1 MMLCVSVNHL
11 SRPADVA
18 LGWCSLR
25 AVYKWF
31 PKARPCYYEFAPCSA
46 EPDGAAGLPAAV
58 GTMFPAGSS
67 CAPDQEP
74 LLEDAVGS
82 GYSLQKPRDRWH
94 GAYLIFFLL
103 GIGSL
108 LPWNFFITAK
118 HYWRYKLQN
127 CSDEPGPAGQ
137 AASDLRD
144 YFESYIS
151 IASTIP
157 SVLCL
162 IGNFLLVNKVAAS
175 VRILSSLFV
184 MLAVFLVITVLV
196 KVDTSSWTT
205 PFFTLTVG
213 CVAVVSSA
221 STIFSSSIFG
231 LSSCF
236 PMRNLQA
243 LLSGQA
249 MGGTISA
256 VASVI
261 DLAAAAD
268 VTDSAL
274 AYFLTADIFIVL
286 CIVVYL
292 LLPRLEYSRY
302 YLSSQKESPS
312 LVTVPSDSSVED
324 QAEPGGTMSSSSFL
338 TRSAGVPPLRP
349 ILQKTALLGF
359 CLFYVFFI
367 SIIIFP
373 SLSSNIESV
382 SKASGSPW
390 STKYFTPLTCFL
402 LYNFADWCGRQV
414 TAWIQ
419 VPGPKSKLLPALV
432 LLRTIFLPLFI
443 LSNYQPRAHIR
454 TVLFHRDIYP
464 VVFTAL
470 LGLSNGYLGTLVM
483 VYGPKIVP
491 KELAEAAGV
500 VMSFYLVL
508 GLALGSACAVFV
520 VHLV

>member
-1 MMLCVSVNHL
+1 RASTMH
-11 SRPADVA
+11 PAP
-18 LGWCSLR
+18 GS
-25 AVYKWF
+25 F
-31 PKARPCYYEFAPCSA
+31 P
-46 EPDGAAGLPAAV
+46 
-58 GTMFPAGSS
+58 
-67 CAPDQEP
+67 PDQEP
-74 LLEDAVGS
+74 LLEEPLGS
-82 GYSLQKPRDRWH
+82 RYSRPKPSDRLH
-94 GAYLIFFLL
+94 GAYVIFFLL

-118 HYWRYKLQN
+118 HYWMYKLQN
-127 CSDEPGPAGQ
+127 CSDQAGPGGQ
-137 AASDLRD
+137 VESDLRD

-151 IASTIP
+151 IASTVP

-162 IGNFLLVNKVAAS
+162 IGNFLLVNKVPAS

-196 KVDTSSWTT
+196 KVDTSTWTT
-205 PFFTLTVG
+205 PFFALTVG

-243 LLSGQA
+243 LISGQA

-274 AYFLTADIFIVL
+274 AYFLTADIFIVV
-286 CIVVYL
+286 CIMVYL

-302 YLSSQKESPS
+302 YLNSQKDSPS
-312 LVTVPSDSSVED
+312 LAPVPSDSSMED
-324 QAEPGGTMSSSSFL
+324 KAEPGGSANSSFL
-338 TRSAGVPPLRP
+338 TKSTGIPPLRP
-349 ILQKTALLGF
+349 ILQKTAVLGF

-382 SKASGSPW
+382 SKSSGSLW
-390 STKYFTPLTCFL
+390 STKYFVPLTSFL
-402 LYNFADWCGRQV
+402 LYNFADWCGRQI

-443 LSNYQPRAHIR
+443 LSNYQPRAHIQR
-454 TVLFHRDIYP
+454 VVFNQDIYP

-483 VYGPKIVP
+483 IYGPKIVP

-500 VMSFYLVL
+500 VMTFYLML
-508 GLALGSACAVFV
+508 GLAVGSACAVFV

>member
-1 MMLCVSVNHL
+1 
-11 SRPADVA
+11 
-18 LGWCSLR
+18 
-25 AVYKWF
+25 
-31 PKARPCYYEFAPCSA
+31 
-46 EPDGAAGLPAAV
+46 
-58 GTMFPAGSS
+58 
-67 CAPDQEP
+67 
-74 LLEDAVGS
+74 
-82 GYSLQKPRDRWH
+82 QKPSDRLY
-94 GAYLIFFLL
+94 GAYIIFFLL

-118 HYWRYKLQN
+118 HYWMYKLQN
-127 CSDEPGPAGQ
+127 CSDHAGPVGQ

-144 YFESYIS
+144 FFESYIS
-151 IASTIP
+151 IASTVP

-162 IGNFLLVNKVAAS
+162 IGNFMLINKVPAS
-175 VRILSSLFV
+175 TRILSSLFI

-196 KVDTSSWTT
+196 KVDTSTWTT
-205 PFFTLTVG
+205 QFFALTIG
-213 CVAVVSSA
+213 CVVIVSSA
-221 STIFSSSIFG
+221 STIFTSSIFG
-231 LSSCF
+231 LSSRF
-236 PMRNLQA
+236 PMKNLQA
-243 LLSGQA
+243 LISGQA

-261 DLAAAAD
+261 DLAAAAE

-274 AYFLTADIFIVL
+274 AYFLTADIFIVI
-286 CIVVYL
+286 CIMVYL
-292 LLPRLEYSRY
+292 LLPRLEYS
-302 YLSSQKESPS
+302 SQKESPS
-312 LVTVPSDSSVED
+312 LAGVPPDSFMED
-324 QAEPGGTMSSSSFL
+324 EAEPGGTTNTSFL
-338 TRSAGVPPLRP
+338 AKSTGVPPLRP

-382 SKASGSPW
+382 SKSSGSLW
-390 STKYFTPLTCFL
+390 STKYFVPLTSFL
-402 LYNFADWCGRQV
+402 LYNFADWCGRQI

-443 LSNYQPRAHIR
+443 LSNYQPRAHIQ
-454 TVLFHRDIYP
+454 TVVFNTDIYP
-464 VVFTAL
+464 VVFTTL
-470 LGLSNGYLGTLVM
+470 LGLSNGYLGTLVI

-500 VMSFYLVL
+500 VMTFYLML
-508 GLALGSACAVFV
+508 GLAVGSACSVLV

>member
-1 MMLCVSVNHL
+1 STMH
-11 SRPADVA
+11 PAPP
-18 LGWCSLR
+18 SI
-25 AVYKWF
+25 
-31 PKARPCYYEFAPCSA
+31 PPE
-46 EPDGAAGLPAAV
+46 
-58 GTMFPAGSS
+58 
-67 CAPDQEP
+67 QEP
-74 LLEDAVGS
+74 LLEEPPGS
-82 GYSLQKPRDRWH
+82 SRHSQPKPRDHFH

-118 HYWRYKLQN
+118 HYWMYKLQN
-127 CSDEPGPAGQ
+127 CSGEAGPGGQ

-151 IASTIP
+151 IASTVP

-162 IGNFLLVNKVAAS
+162 IGNFLLVNKVPAS

-196 KVDTSSWTT
+196 KVDTSAWTT
-205 PFFTLTVG
+205 LFFALTVA

-243 LLSGQA
+243 LVSGQA

-274 AYFLTADIFIVL
+274 AYFLTADIFIVV
-286 CIVVYL
+286 CIMVYL

-312 LVTVPSDSSVED
+312 LGTMPPNSSVED
-324 QAEPGGTMSSSSFL
+324 KAEPGGTTNSSFL
-338 TRSAGVPPLRP
+338 TKTPGIPPLRP

-382 SKASGSPW
+382 SKSSGSLW
-390 STKYFTPLTCFL
+390 STKYFVPLTSFL

-419 VPGPKSKLLPALV
+419 VPGPKSKLLPTLV

-443 LSNYQPRAHIR
+443 LSNYQPRAHIQ
-454 TVLFHRDIYP
+454 TVVFNQDIYP
-464 VVFTAL
+464 VVFTVL

-500 VMSFYLVL
+500 VMTFYLML
-508 GLALGSACAVFV
+508 GLAVGSACAVFV

>member
-1 MMLCVSVNHL
+1 
-11 SRPADVA
+11 
-18 LGWCSLR
+18 R
-25 AVYKWF
+25 A
-31 PKARPCYYEFAPCSA
+31 S
-46 EPDGAAGLPAAV
+46 
-58 GTMFPAGSS
+58 TMFPAGSS
-67 CAPDQEP
+67 SAPDQEP

-196 KVDTSSWTT
+196 KVDTSTWTT

-312 LVTVPSDSSVED
+312 LVTVPPDSSVED

-338 TRSAGVPPLRP
+338 TRNAGIPPLCP

-382 SKASGSPW
+382 SKSSGSPW

-432 LLRTIFLPLFI
+432 LLRTVFLPLFI
-443 LSNYQPRAHIR
+443 LSNYQPRAHIQ
-454 TVLFHRDIYP
+454 TVLFNRDIYP

-500 VMSFYLVL
+500 VMSFYLAL
-508 GLALGSACAVFV
+508 GLAVGSACAVFV

>member
-1 MMLCVSVNHL
+1 
-11 SRPADVA
+11 
-18 LGWCSLR
+18 R
-25 AVYKWF
+25 A
-31 PKARPCYYEFAPCSA
+31 STMI
-46 EPDGAAGLPAAV
+46 PAASS
-58 GTMFPAGSS
+58 FP
-67 CAPDQEP
+67 PDQDP
-74 LLEDAVGS
+74 LLEDPVGS
-82 GYSLQKPRDRWH
+82 RYSRQKPRDRWH
-94 GAYLIFFLL
+94 GAYIIFFLL

-127 CSDEPGPAGQ
+127 CSDEPGGQ
-137 AASDLRD
+137 ASSDLRD

-151 IASTIP
+151 IASTVP

-162 IGNFLLVNKVAAS
+162 IGNFLLVNN
-175 VRILSSLFV
+175 LFV
-184 MLAVFLVITVLV
+184 MLVVFLVITVLV

-205 PFFTLTVG
+205 RFFALTVG

-221 STIFSSSIFG
+221 STVFSSSIFG

-243 LLSGQA
+243 LISGQA

-274 AYFLTADIFIVL
+274 AYFLTADIFIVV
-286 CIVVYL
+286 CIMVYL

-312 LVTVPSDSSVED
+312 LVTVPPDSAVED
-324 QAEPGGTMSSSSFL
+324 EAEPGGTTSSSFL
-338 TRSAGVPPLRP
+338 TRSAGIPPLRP

-382 SKASGSPW
+382 SKSSGSLW

-454 TVLFHRDIYP
+454 TVVFNRDIYP

-500 VMSFYLVL
+500 VMTFYLVL

>member
-1 MMLCVSVNHL
+1 
-11 SRPADVA
+11 
-18 LGWCSLR
+18 
-25 AVYKWF
+25 
-31 PKARPCYYEFAPCSA
+31 
-46 EPDGAAGLPAAV
+46 
-58 GTMFPAGSS
+58 MFPAGSS
-67 CAPDQEP
+67 PAPDQEP
-74 LLEDAVGS
+74 LLEEAVRS

-118 HYWRYKLQN
+118 HYWRFKLQN

-196 KVDTSSWTT
+196 KVDTSTWTT
-205 PFFTLTVG
+205 PFFALTVG

-221 STIFSSSIFG
+221 STVFSSSIFG

-249 MGGTISA
+249 MGGTVSA

-292 LLPRLEYSRY
+292 LLPRLEYARWVPACRGAQRDCAGVAGDPGDAGPAAVPA
-302 YLSSQKESPS
+302 LSPPPATLPLSPK
-312 LVTVPSDSSVED
+312 P
-324 QAEPGGTMSSSSFL
+324 QAETEPRPRAECLPG
-338 TRSAGVPPLRP
+338 
-349 ILQKTALLGF
+349 
-359 CLFYVFFI
+359 
-367 SIIIFP
+367 FP
-373 SLSSNIESV
+373 RAPRAAAP
-382 SKASGSPW
+382 KM
-390 STKYFTPLTCFL
+390 
-402 LYNFADWCGRQV
+402 QV

-443 LSNYQPRAHIR
+443 LSNYQPRAHVR
-454 TVLFHRDIYP
+454 TVLFDRDIYP
-464 VVFTAL
+464 VLFTAL

-491 KELAEAAGV
+491 RELAEAAGV
-500 VMSFYLVL
+500 LMSFYLVL
-508 GLALGSACAVFV
+508 GLALGSACAVLV

>member
-1 MMLCVSVNHL
+1 
-11 SRPADVA
+11 A
-18 LGWCSLR
+18 
-25 AVYKWF
+25 
-31 PKARPCYYEFAPCSA
+31 
-46 EPDGAAGLPAAV
+46 
-58 GTMFPAGSS
+58 
-67 CAPDQEP
+67 
-74 LLEDAVGS
+74 
-82 GYSLQKPRDRWH
+82 
-94 GAYLIFFLL
+94 
-103 GIGSL
+103 
-108 LPWNFFITAK
+108 
-118 HYWRYKLQN
+118 
-127 CSDEPGPAGQ
+127 
-137 AASDLRD
+137 
-144 YFESYIS
+144 
-151 IASTIP
+151 
-157 SVLCL
+157 
-162 IGNFLLVNKVAAS
+162 
-175 VRILSSLFV
+175 
-184 MLAVFLVITVLV
+184 
-196 KVDTSSWTT
+196 
-205 PFFTLTVG
+205 
-213 CVAVVSSA
+213 
-221 STIFSSSIFG
+221 
-231 LSSCF
+231 
-236 PMRNLQA
+236 
-243 LLSGQA
+243 GQA

-274 AYFLTADIFIVL
+274 AYFLTADIFIVV
-286 CIVVYL
+286 CIMVYL

-312 LVTVPSDSSVED
+312 LVTVPPNSSVED
-324 QAEPGGTMSSSSFL
+324 KAQPGGTTNSSFL
-338 TRSAGVPPLRP
+338 TRSTGIPPLRP

-382 SKASGSPW
+382 SRSSGSPW

-443 LSNYQPRAHIR
+443 LSNYQPRAHIQ
-454 TVLFHRDIYP
+454 TVVFNQDFYP

-500 VMSFYLVL
+500 VMTFYLML

>member
-1 MMLCVSVNHL
+1 SSTMH
-11 SRPADVA
+11 P
-18 LGWCSLR
+18 
-25 AVYKWF
+25 
-31 PKARPCYYEFAPCSA
+31 
-46 EPDGAAGLPAAV
+46 AAGNSP
-58 GTMFPAGSS
+58 
-67 CAPDQEP
+67 PDQEP
-74 LLEDAVGS
+74 LIEERLENR
-82 GYSLQKPRDRWH
+82 YSQTKPSDRLH
-94 GAYLIFFLL
+94 GAYVIFFLL

-108 LPWNFFITAK
+108 LPWNFFVTAK
-118 HYWRYKLQN
+118 HYWTYKLQN
-127 CSDEPGPAGQ
+127 CSDKAGPGGQ
-137 AASDLRD
+137 VASDLQD

-151 IASTIP
+151 IASTVP

-162 IGNFLLVNKVAAS
+162 IGNFLLVNKVPAS
-175 VRILSSLFV
+175 VRILCSLFV

-196 KVDTSSWTT
+196 KVDTSAWTT
-205 PFFTLTVG
+205 RFFALTVG

-221 STIFSSSIFG
+221 STVFTSSIFG

-243 LLSGQA
+243 LISGQA

-274 AYFLTADIFIVL
+274 AYFLTADIFIVV
-286 CIVVYL
+286 CIMVYL

-302 YLSSQKESPS
+302 YLSRQKESPS
-312 LVTVPSDSSVED
+312 LATVPPDSSAED
-324 QAEPGGTMSSSSFL
+324 EAEPGGNTNSSFF
-338 TRSAGVPPLRP
+338 TRSAGIPPLRP

-367 SIIIFP
+367 SVIIFP

-382 SKASGSPW
+382 SKSSGSLW
-390 STKYFTPLTCFL
+390 STKYFVPLTCFL
-402 LYNFADWCGRQV
+402 LYNFADWCGRQI

-419 VPGPKSKLLPALV
+419 MPGPKSKLLPTLV

-443 LSNYQPRAHIR
+443 LSNYQPRVHIR
-454 TVLFHRDIYP
+454 TVVFNQDVYP

-500 VMSFYLVL
+500 VMTFYLML
-508 GLALGSACAVFV
+508 GLAVGSACAIFI

>member
-1 MMLCVSVNHL
+1 RASTMHPAEEEPLIEEPSVN
-11 SRPADVA
+11 R
-18 LGWCSLR
+18 
-25 AVYKWF
+25 
-31 PKARPCYYEFAPCSA
+31 
-46 EPDGAAGLPAAV
+46 
-58 GTMFPAGSS
+58 
-67 CAPDQEP
+67 
-74 LLEDAVGS
+74 
-82 GYSLQKPRDRWH
+82 YSQQKPRDHLH
-94 GAYLIFFLL
+94 GAYIIFFLL

-118 HYWRYKLQN
+118 HYWMYKLQN
-127 CSDEPGPAGQ
+127 CSDRAGPAGQ

-144 YFESYIS
+144 FFESYIS
-151 IASTIP
+151 IASTVP

-162 IGNFLLVNKVAAS
+162 IGNFLLVNKVPAS
-175 VRILSSLFV
+175 VRILSTLFL
-184 MLAVFLVITVLV
+184 MLSVFLVITVLV
-196 KVDTSSWTT
+196 KVDTSTWTT
-205 PFFTLTVG
+205 QFFALTIG
-213 CVAVVSSA
+213 CVVVVSSA
-221 STIFSSSIFG
+221 STVFSSSIFG

-236 PMRNLQA
+236 PMKNLQA
-243 LLSGQA
+243 LISGQA

-274 AYFLTADIFIVL
+274 AYFLTADIFIVV
-286 CIVVYL
+286 CIMVYL

-302 YLSSQKESPS
+302 YMSRQKESPP
-312 LVTVPSDSSVED
+312 VATVPPDSSAREETE
-324 QAEPGGTMSSSSFL
+324 AEGTRDASFL
-338 TRSAGVPPLRP
+338 PQNSGVPPLRP

-359 CLFYVFFI
+359 CLFYIFFI

-382 SKASGSPW
+382 SKSSGSPW
-390 STKYFTPLTCFL
+390 STKYFVPLTTFL

-454 TVLFHRDIYP
+454 TVVFNQDVYP
-464 VVFTAL
+464 VVFTVL

-500 VMSFYLVL
+500 VMTFYLML
-508 GLALGSACAVFV
+508 GLAVGSACSVLL
-520 VHLV
+520 VHLL

>member
-1 MMLCVSVNHL
+1 ASTMH
-11 SRPADVA
+11 
-18 LGWCSLR
+18 
-25 AVYKWF
+25 
-31 PKARPCYYEFAPCSA
+31 
-46 EPDGAAGLPAAV
+46 PAADS
-58 GTMFPAGSS
+58 FP
-67 CAPDQEP
+67 PDQEP
-74 LLEDAVGS
+74 LIKEPSVNR
-82 GYSLQKPRDRWH
+82 YSRQKPADRLH
-94 GAYLIFFLL
+94 GAYIIFFLL

-127 CSDEPGPAGQ
+127 CSDQAGPKGHAT
-137 AASDLRD
+137 SDLRD
-144 YFESYIS
+144 FFESYIS
-151 IASTIP
+151 IASTVP

-162 IGNFLLVNKVAAS
+162 IGNFLLVNKVPAS
-175 VRILSSLFV
+175 IRILSSLFV

-196 KVDTSSWTT
+196 KVDTSTWTT
-205 PFFTLTVG
+205 SFFALTIG
-213 CVAVVSSA
+213 CMVFVSSA
-221 STIFSSSIFG
+221 STVFTSSIFG

-236 PMRNLQA
+236 PMKNLQA
-243 LLSGQA
+243 LVSGQA

-256 VASVI
+256 IASVI

-274 AYFLTADIFIVL
+274 AYFLTADIFI
-286 CIVVYL
+286 IVCVMVYL

-302 YLSSQKESPS
+302 YMSSQKDSPS
-312 LVTVPSDSSVED
+312 LATVLPNSSVED
-324 QAEPGGTMSSSSFL
+324 EAEPGSTANTSFL
-338 TRSAGVPPLRP
+338 SKNTGIPPLCP

-382 SKASGSPW
+382 SKPSGSPW
-390 STKYFTPLTCFL
+390 STKYFAPLTSFL
-402 LYNFADWCGRQV
+402 LYNFADWCGRQI

-419 VPGPKSKLLPALV
+419 VPGPKSKLLPVLI

-443 LSNYQPRAHIR
+443 LSNYQPRAHIQ
-454 TVLFHRDIYP
+454 TVVFHQDVYP
-464 VVFTAL
+464 VVFTVL

-491 KELAEAAGV
+491 KELAEAVGV
-500 VMSFYLVL
+500 VMTFYLML
-508 GLALGSACAVFV
+508 GLAVGSACSVLI
-520 VHLV
+520 VHLL

>member
-1 MMLCVSVNHL
+1 SSTMH
-11 SRPADVA
+11 
-18 LGWCSLR
+18 
-25 AVYKWF
+25 
-31 PKARPCYYEFAPCSA
+31 
-46 EPDGAAGLPAAV
+46 PAA
-58 GTMFPAGSS
+58 SS
-67 CAPDQEP
+67 IPQDQEP
-74 LLEDAVGS
+74 LIEEPLGS
-82 GYSLQKPRDRWH
+82 RYSRTKPSDRLH
-94 GAYLIFFLL
+94 GAYVIFFLL

-108 LPWNFFITAK
+108 LPWNFFVTAK
-118 HYWRYKLQN
+118 HYWMYKLQN
-127 CSDEPGPAGQ
+127 CSEEAGPGGQ
-137 AASDLRD
+137 VASDLRD

-151 IASTIP
+151 IASTVP

-162 IGNFLLVNKVAAS
+162 IGNFLLVNKVPAS
-175 VRILSSLFV
+175 VRILCSLFV

-196 KVDTSSWTT
+196 KVDTSAWTT
-205 PFFTLTVG
+205 CFFALTVG

-221 STIFSSSIFG
+221 STIFTSSIFG

-243 LLSGQA
+243 LISGQA

-274 AYFLTADIFIVL
+274 AYFLTADIFIVV
-286 CIVVYL
+286 CIMVYL

-312 LVTVPSDSSVED
+312 LATVPSDSSVED
-324 QAEPGGTMSSSSFL
+324 KAEPGGTTNSSFL
-338 TRSAGVPPLRP
+338 TRNAGIPPLRP

-367 SIIIFP
+367 SVIIFP

-382 SKASGSPW
+382 SKSSGSLW
-390 STKYFTPLTCFL
+390 STKYFVPLTCFL
-402 LYNFADWCGRQV
+402 LYNFADWCGRQI

-419 VPGPKSKLLPALV
+419 VPGPKSKLLPTLV

-443 LSNYQPRAHIR
+443 LSNYQPRVHVR
-454 TVLFHRDIYP
+454 RVVFNQDVYP
-464 VVFTAL
+464 VVFTVL

-500 VMSFYLVL
+500 VMTFYVML
-508 GLALGSACAVFV
+508 GLAVGSACAIFV

>member
-1 MMLCVSVNHL
+1 MH
-11 SRPADVA
+11 PAT
-18 LGWCSLR
+18 GS
-25 AVYKWF
+25 F
-31 PKARPCYYEFAPCSA
+31 S
-46 EPDGAAGLPAAV
+46 PDE
-58 GTMFPAGSS
+58 
-67 CAPDQEP
+67 EP
-74 LLEDAVGS
+74 LIEEPLVNR
-82 GYSLQKPRDRWH
+82 YSRQKPSDRLH
-94 GAYLIFFLL
+94 GAYVIFFLL

-118 HYWRYKLQN
+118 HYWMYKLQN
-127 CSDEPGPAGQ
+127 CSEQAGPGGQ

-144 YFESYIS
+144 FFESYIS
-151 IASTIP
+151 IASTVP

-162 IGNFLLVNKVAAS
+162 VGNFLLVNKVPAS
-175 VRILSSLFV
+175 IRILSSLFI
-184 MLAVFLVITVLV
+184 MLAIFLVITVLV
-196 KVDTSSWTT
+196 KVDTSTWTT
-205 PFFTLTVG
+205 HFFALTIG
-213 CVAVVSSA
+213 CVVVISSA
-221 STIFSSSIFG
+221 STIFTSSIFG

-236 PMRNLQA
+236 PMKNLQA
-243 LLSGQA
+243 LISGQA

-261 DLAAAAD
+261 DLAAATD

-274 AYFLTADIFIVL
+274 AYFLTADIFIVI
-286 CIVVYL
+286 CIMVYL
-292 LLPRLEYSRY
+292 LLPKLEYSRY
-302 YLSSQKESPS
+302 YMNSQKESPS
-312 LVTVPSDSSVED
+312 LATMPPNSSTED
-324 QAEPGGTMSSSSFL
+324 KAEPGGTTNTSFL
-338 TRSAGVPPLRP
+338 AKSTGIPPLRP

-382 SKASGSPW
+382 SKSSGSLW
-390 STKYFTPLTCFL
+390 STKYFVPLTSFL

-443 LSNYQPRAHIR
+443 LSNYQPRAHIQA
-454 TVLFHRDIYP
+454 VVFNRDVYP

-500 VMSFYLVL
+500 LMTFYLML
-508 GLALGSACAVFV
+508 GLAVGSACSILI

>member
-1 MMLCVSVNHL
+1 
-11 SRPADVA
+11 
-18 LGWCSLR
+18 
-25 AVYKWF
+25 
-31 PKARPCYYEFAPCSA
+31 
-46 EPDGAAGLPAAV
+46 
-58 GTMFPAGSS
+58 MFPAGSS
-67 CAPDQEP
+67 PAPDQEP
-74 LLEDAVGS
+74 LLEEAVRS

-118 HYWRYKLQN
+118 HYWRFKLQN

-196 KVDTSSWTT
+196 KVDTSTWTT
-205 PFFTLTVG
+205 PFFALTVG

-221 STIFSSSIFG
+221 STVFSSSIFG

-249 MGGTISA
+249 MGGTVSA

-292 LLPRLEYSRY
+292 LLPRLEYARY

-312 LVTVPSDSSVED
+312 LVTVPPDGSVEH
-324 QAEPGGTMSSSSFL
+324 QAEPGGAGSSSSSL
-338 TRSAGVPPLRP
+338 ARSASIPPLRP
-349 ILQKTALLGF
+349 ILHKTALLGF

-443 LSNYQPRAHIR
+443 LSNYQPRAHVR
-454 TVLFHRDIYP
+454 TVLFDRDIYP
-464 VVFTAL
+464 VLFTAL

-491 KELAEAAGV
+491 RELAEAAGV
-500 VMSFYLVL
+500 LMSFYLVL
-508 GLALGSACAVFV
+508 GLALGSACAVLV

>member
-1 MMLCVSVNHL
+1 
-11 SRPADVA
+11 
-18 LGWCSLR
+18 G
-25 AVYKWF
+25 
-31 PKARPCYYEFAPCSA
+31 SA
-46 EPDGAAGLPAAV
+46 MQPAAG
-58 GTMFPAGSS
+58 FPPPDEEPLVEEPSGSS
-67 CAPDQEP
+67 
-74 LLEDAVGS
+74 
-82 GYSLQKPRDRWH
+82 YSRQKPSDRFH
-94 GAYLIFFLL
+94 GAYVIFFLL

-118 HYWRYKLQN
+118 HYWMYKLQN
-127 CSDEPGPAGQ
+127 CSDRAGPVGQ

-144 YFESYIS
+144 FFESYIS
-151 IASTIP
+151 IASTVP

-162 IGNFLLVNKVAAS
+162 VGNFLLVNKVPAS

-196 KVDTSSWTT
+196 KVDTSAWTT
-205 PFFTLTVG
+205 RFFALTMACV
-213 CVAVVSSA
+213 VAVSGA
-221 STIFSSSIFG
+221 STIFTSSIFG

-243 LLSGQA
+243 LISGQA

-274 AYFLTADIFIVL
+274 AYFLTADIFIVV
-286 CIVVYL
+286 CIMVYL
-292 LLPRLEYSRY
+292 LLPRLQYSRY
-302 YLSSQKESPS
+302 YLSSQIESPS
-312 LVTVPSDSSVED
+312 LATVPPDSSVED
-324 QAEPGGTMSSSSFL
+324 EAEPGGTTSTSFL
-338 TRSAGVPPLRP
+338 AKRSGIPPLRP

-382 SKASGSPW
+382 SKSSGSPW
-390 STKYFTPLTCFL
+390 STKYFAPLTSFL
-402 LYNFADWCGRQV
+402 LYNFADWCGRQI

-432 LLRTIFLPLFI
+432 LLRTVFLPLFI

-454 TVLFHRDIYP
+454 TVVFNRDVYP

-470 LGLSNGYLGTLVM
+470 LGLSNGYLGTLVI

-500 VMSFYLVL
+500 VMTFYLML
-508 GLALGSACAVFV
+508 GLAVGSGCSVLI
-520 VHLV
+520 VHLL

>member
-1 MMLCVSVNHL
+1 
-11 SRPADVA
+11 R
-18 LGWCSLR
+18 
-25 AVYKWF
+25 
-31 PKARPCYYEFAPCSA
+31 
-46 EPDGAAGLPAAV
+46 
-58 GTMFPAGSS
+58 
-67 CAPDQEP
+67 
-74 LLEDAVGS
+74 
-82 GYSLQKPRDRWH
+82 KPSDRLH

-118 HYWRYKLQN
+118 HYWMYKLQN
-127 CSDEPGPAGQ
+127 CSDQAGP

-151 IASTIP
+151 IASTVP
-157 SVLCL
+157 TVLCL
-162 IGNFLLVNKVAAS
+162 IGNVLLVNKVPAS

-196 KVDTSSWTT
+196 KVDTSAWTT
-205 PFFTLTVG
+205 PFFTLTIG
-213 CVAVVSSA
+213 CVVLISSA
-221 STIFSSSIFG
+221 STIFTSSIFG
-231 LSSCF
+231 LSSRF
-236 PMRNLQA
+236 PMKNLQA
-243 LLSGQA
+243 LISGQA

-256 VASVI
+256 VASLI

-274 AYFLTADIFIVL
+274 AYFLTADIFIVV
-286 CIVVYL
+286 CIMVYL
-292 LLPRLEYSRY
+292 LLPRLEYSRP
-302 YLSSQKESPS
+302 KESPS
-312 LVTVPSDSSVED
+312 LAAVPPDSSAED
-324 QAEPGGTMSSSSFL
+324 EAEPGGTTNTSFL
-338 TRSAGVPPLRP
+338 PKSASIPPLRL
-349 ILQKTALLGF
+349 ILQKTAFLGF

-382 SKASGSPW
+382 SKSSGSLW
-390 STKYFTPLTCFL
+390 STKYFAPLTSFL
-402 LYNFADWCGRQV
+402 LYNFADWCGRQI

-419 VPGPKSKLLPALV
+419 VPGPKSKLLPILV

-454 TVLFHRDIYP
+454 TVVFNQDVYP

-470 LGLSNGYLGTLVM
+470 LGLSNGYLGTLVI

-491 KELAEAAGV
+491 KELAEAAGL
-500 VMSFYLVL
+500 VMTFYVML
-508 GLALGSACAVFV
+508 GLAVGSACSILI
-520 VHLV
+520 VHFM

>member
-1 MMLCVSVNHL
+1 RASTMQPAASSFPADEEPLMAEPSVNRS
-11 SRPADVA
+11 SR
-18 LGWCSLR
+18 
-25 AVYKWF
+25 
-31 PKARPCYYEFAPCSA
+31 
-46 EPDGAAGLPAAV
+46 
-58 GTMFPAGSS
+58 
-67 CAPDQEP
+67 
-74 LLEDAVGS
+74 
-82 GYSLQKPRDRWH
+82 QKPVDRFG
-94 GAYLIFFLL
+94 GAYVIFFLL
-103 GIGSL
+103 GVGSL

-118 HYWRYKLQN
+118 HYWMYKLQN
-127 CSDEPGPAGQ
+127 CSEQAGPVGQ
-137 AASDLRD
+137 GSSDLRD

-151 IASTIP
+151 IASTVP

-162 IGNFLLVNKVAAS
+162 IGNFLLVNKVPAS

-196 KVDTSSWTT
+196 KVDTSTWTIH
-205 PFFTLTVG
+205 FFALTIT
-213 CVAVVSSA
+213 CVVIVSGA
-221 STIFSSSIFG
+221 STVFSSSIFG

-236 PMRNLQA
+236 PMENLQA
-243 LLSGQA
+243 LISGQA

-256 VASVI
+256 VASVM
-261 DLAAAAD
+261 DLAAAST

-274 AYFLTADIFIVL
+274 AYFLTADIFIVI
-286 CIVVYL
+286 CIMVFL

-302 YLSSQKESPS
+302 YMSSQQESPS
-312 LVTVPSDSSVED
+312 LGAMLPGSSVED
-324 QAEPGGTMSSSSFL
+324 EAQPGDAANIPFL
-338 TRSAGVPPLRP
+338 TKRTGIPPVWP

-382 SKASGSPW
+382 SKFSGGLW
-390 STKYFTPLTCFL
+390 NTKYFAPLTSFL
-402 LYNFADWCGRQV
+402 LYNFADWCGRQI

-419 VPGPKSKLLPALV
+419 VPGPKSKLLPILV

-454 TVLFHRDIYP
+454 TVVFNRDVYP

-500 VMSFYLVL
+500 VMTLYLTL
-508 GLALGSACAVFV
+508 GLAVGSACSVLI
-520 VHLV
+520 VHLI

>member
-1 MMLCVSVNHL
+1 SSTMHPAAGSFPPDEEPLVGEPSVNRS
-11 SRPADVA
+11 SR
-18 LGWCSLR
+18 
-25 AVYKWF
+25 
-31 PKARPCYYEFAPCSA
+31 
-46 EPDGAAGLPAAV
+46 
-58 GTMFPAGSS
+58 
-67 CAPDQEP
+67 
-74 LLEDAVGS
+74 
-82 GYSLQKPRDRWH
+82 QKPSDRFH
-94 GAYLIFFLL
+94 GACIIFFLL

-118 HYWRYKLQN
+118 HYWMYKLQN
-127 CSDEPGPAGQ
+127 CSDQAGPVGQ

-144 YFESYIS
+144 FFESYIS
-151 IASTIP
+151 IASTVP

-162 IGNFLLVNKVAAS
+162 IGNFLLVNKVPAS

-196 KVDTSSWTT
+196 KVDTSTWTT
-205 PFFTLTVG
+205 LFFALTIG
-213 CVAVVSSA
+213 CVVIVSGA
-221 STIFSSSIFG
+221 STVFTSSICG

-236 PMRNLQA
+236 PMKNLQA
-243 LLSGQA
+243 LMSGQA

-274 AYFLTADIFIVL
+274 AYFLTADIFIVI
-286 CIVVYL
+286 CIMVYL

-302 YLSSQKESPS
+302 YMSNQMETPS
-312 LVTVPSDSSVED
+312 LVNVPPASSVED
-324 QAEPGGTMSSSSFL
+324 ELEPGGTMKTPKSTSI
-338 TRSAGVPPLRP
+338 PPLRT

-382 SKASGSPW
+382 SKSSGSPW
-390 STKYFTPLTCFL
+390 STKYFVPLTSFL
-402 LYNFADWCGRQV
+402 LYNFADWCGRQI

-419 VPGPKSKLLPALV
+419 APGPKSKLLPALV

-454 TVLFHRDIYP
+454 TVVFDQDIYP

-470 LGLSNGYLGTLVM
+470 LGLSNGYLGTLAI

-500 VMSFYLVL
+500 VMTFYLML
-508 GLALGSACAVFV
+508 GLAVGSGCSVLI

>member
-1 MMLCVSVNHL
+1 MH
-11 SRPADVA
+11 
-18 LGWCSLR
+18 
-25 AVYKWF
+25 
-31 PKARPCYYEFAPCSA
+31 
-46 EPDGAAGLPAAV
+46 PAARS
-58 GTMFPAGSS
+58 FP
-67 CAPDQEP
+67 PDDEP
-74 LLEDAVGS
+74 LIEEPSLKT
-82 GYSLQKPRDRWH
+82 YSQQKPSDRLH
-94 GAYLIFFLL
+94 GAYIIFFLL

-118 HYWRYKLQN
+118 HYWMYKLQN
-127 CSDEPGPAGQ
+127 CSDEAGQ

-144 YFESYIS
+144 FFESYIS
-151 IASTIP
+151 IASTVP

-162 IGNFLLVNKVAAS
+162 VGNFLLINKVPAS
-175 VRILSSLFV
+175 VRILSSLFI
-184 MLAVFLVITVLV
+184 MLAVFLVITMLV
-196 KVDTSSWTT
+196 KVDTSTWTT
-205 PFFTLTVG
+205 HFFALTII
-213 CVAVVSSA
+213 CVVVVSSA
-221 STIFSSSIFG
+221 STVFTSSIFG

-243 LLSGQA
+243 LISGQA

-256 VASVI
+256 IASLI

-274 AYFLTADIFIVL
+274 AYFLTADIFIVI
-286 CIVVYL
+286 CIMVYL

-302 YLSSQKESPS
+302 YMSSQKESPS
-312 LVTVPSDSSVED
+312 LAAVPPDSSAED
-324 QAEPGGTMSSSSFL
+324 EAEPGETTNTLFL
-338 TRSAGVPPLRP
+338 TRNTGVPPLRP

-382 SKASGSPW
+382 SKSSGSQW
-390 STKYFTPLTCFL
+390 STKYFAPLTSFL
-402 LYNFADWCGRQV
+402 LYNFADWCGRQI

-419 VPGPKSKLLPALV
+419 APGPKSKLLPVLV

-443 LSNYQPRAHIR
+443 LSNYQPRAHIQM
-454 TVLFHRDIYP
+454 VVFNQDIYP

-470 LGLSNGYLGTLVM
+470 LGLSNGYLGTLVI

-500 VMSFYLVL
+500 VMTFYLML
-508 GLALGSACAVFV
+508 GLAVGSACSVLV
-520 VHLV
+520 VHLM